1 MEPCSLG
8 FAQIG
13 PQVGAHPVLAQAS
26 HRDRNGV
33 THGGSQLSREPLE
46 FLVGGD
52 IYADTRALH
61 AIMLSELHVYDRSR
75 VDAKRPGPKTR
86 TIVWLTLDIVL
97 EALLGRA

>member
-1 MEPCSLG
+1 MTTSPEVSIEPCSLG

-13 PQVGAHPVLAQAS
+13 PQVGTHPVLAQAS

-52 IYADTRALH
+52 IYADTRVNA
-61 AIMLSELHVYDRSR
+61 E
-75 VDAKRPGPKTR
+75 RPGLKT
-86 TIVWLTLDIVL
+86 
-97 EALLGRA
+97 